1 MKRHPDQIA
10 REKCLDNKK
19 RADNMKS
26 CWVQSQ
32 EKIRIY
38 DNGMIETQDGAVS
51 WNGSVEKRHE
61 NGIVE
66 TVYTPP
72 PYPVYDSCTSTPTP
86 MYENFPKLLVKKLD
100 TKAIIPTKAN
110 KTDAGYD
117 LHALNGTI
125 IDKHSHKLIKTGI
138 SMAIPEGY
146 VGLIWPRSGLSYK
159 HGLDVF
165 AGVIDSGYRGDIG
178 VILFNSQYGSYH
190 IEAGDR
196 IAQILIQKIED
207 FELLEVDDLDKTERD
222 KGGFGSSG
230 K

>member
-10 REKCLDNKK
+10 REKHLDNKK

-32 EKIRIY
+32 EKIRVY

-72 PYPVYDSCTSTPTP
+72 PYPVYTSTQTP

-100 TKAIIPTKAN
+100 PEAIVPTKAN
-110 KTDAGYD
+110 RLDAGYD
-117 LHALNGTI
+117 LYASSDVQVPSLEWVAV
-125 IDKHSHKLIKTGI
+125 KTGI
-138 SMAIPEGY
+138 SMAIPEGH
-146 VGLIWPRSGLSYK
+146 VGLIWPRSGLAFK
-159 HGLDVF
+159 NGIDVF
-165 AGVIDSGYRGDIG
+165 AGVIDSGYRGEIAA
-178 VILFNSQYGSYH
+178 ILFN
-190 IEAGDR
+190 AGDECFEIQKGNR